1 MGAVLNCIMDNKDK
15 EIALLKQKVRE
26 YLLEFNSE
34 DEVNDS
40 MELYD
45 SYFEFLYENKYSVEA
60 IATLIYME
68 F

>member
-1 MGAVLNCIMDNKDK
+1 MGAVLNHIMDSKEK

-34 DEVNDS
+34 DVVNDS

-45 SYFEFLYENKYSVEA
+45 SYFEILYENKYSVEA